1 MVWVLAAGLALL
13 ALGLGIK
20 VALLRHGMKA
30 LRQDL
35 VERRGQDTNTLLSLP
50 CRDRE
55 LRRLASAL
63 NQELRALRQERLRY
77 QQGDKELKEAVVN
90 ISHDLRTP
98 LTAISGYLQLLQGQD
113 LPPDTRRYLEQID
126 NRTQA
131 MKRLTEELFR
141 YSVVVSEETL
151 AREPVDL
158 RRAVE
163 EALLSFYGALEGRGI
178 EPQVRLPEEKVERLL
193 DPAALSRVLGNILTN
208 ALKYSA
214 GDLEVTLEERGR
226 LTFSNA
232 APGLDPVTAG
242 QLFDRFY
249 TVEAARNSTGLGLS
263 IAKELTQRMGG
274 SIGAALHSGTLTV
287 WVEFPQE
294 EQDRK

>member
-13 ALGLGIK
+13 ALGLGLK
-20 VALLRHGMKA
+20 VALLRHGIKG
-30 LRQDL
+30 LRRDL
-35 VERRGQDTNTLLSLP
+35 AERRGQDTNTLLSLP

-113 LPPDTRRYLEQID
+113 LPPDTRRYLEQIGG
-126 NRTQA
+126 RTQA

-141 YSVVVSEETL
+141 YSVVVSEENL
-151 AREPVDL
+151 ARELVDL

-178 EPQVRLPEEKVERLL
+178 EPQVRLPETPVIRQL
-193 DPAALSRVLGNILTN
+193 DPAAVNRVLGNILTN

-214 GDLEVTLEERGR
+214 GDLEVTLEESGR
-226 LTFSNA
+226 LTFSNS
-232 APGLDPVTAG
+232 APGLDPVAAG
-242 QLFDRFY
+242 RLFDRFY

-274 SIGAALHSGTLTV
+274 SIGAELHGGTLTV
-287 WVEFPQE
+287 WL
-294 EQDRK
+294 KL

>member
-1 MVWVLAAGLALL
+1 MVWVLAAGLALV

-20 VALLRHGMKA
+20 VALLRHGIKG
-30 LRQDL
+30 LRRDL
-35 VERRGQDTNTLLSLP
+35 AERRGQDTNTLLSLP

-113 LPPDTRRYLEQID
+113 LPPDTRRYLEQIGG
-126 NRTQA
+126 RTQA

-141 YSVVVSEETL
+141 YSVVVSEENL

-193 DPAALSRVLGNILTN
+193 DPAAVNRVLGNILTN

-214 GDLEVTLEERGR
+214 GDLEVTLEESGR
-226 LTFSNA
+226 LTFSNS
-232 APGLDPVTAG
+232 APGLDPVAAG
-242 QLFDRFY
+242 RLFDRFY

-274 SIGAALHSGTLTV
+274 SIGAELHGGTLTV
-287 WVEFPQE
+287 WL
-294 EQDRK
+294 KL

>member
-1 MVWVLAAGLALL
+1 MVWVLAAGFALL
-13 ALGLGIK
+13 ALGLGWK
-20 VALLRHGMKA
+20 VALLRHGIKG
-30 LRQDL
+30 LRRDL
-35 VERRGQDTNTLLSLP
+35 VERRGQETNTLLSLP

-113 LPPDTRRYLEQID
+113 LPPDAQRYLEQIES
-126 NRTQA
+126 RTES

-141 YSVVVSEETL
+141 YSVVVSEENL

-178 EPQVRLPEEKVERLL
+178 EPQVRLPETPVIRQL
-193 DPAALSRVLGNILTN
+193 DPAAVNRVLGNILTN

-214 GDLEVTLEERGR
+214 GDLEVTLEESGR
-226 LTFSNA
+226 LTFSNS
-232 APGLDPVTAG
+232 APGLDPVAAG
-242 QLFDRFY
+242 RLFDRFY

-274 SIGAALHSGTLTV
+274 EMGAELHGGRLTV
-287 WVEFPQE
+287 WLEL
-294 EQDRK
+294 